1 MNISEF
7 IAKWE
12 KAELT
17 ERSAAQQ
24 HFLDLCEVF
33 GHAKPAEADP
43 KGEWFTFEKGASK
56 HSGGKG
62 WADVWKRGFF
72 GWEYKGKHKDLDEAY
87 DQLLQYREALEN
99 PPLLVVSDMDRFVIH
114 TNFTATPT
122 VVHEI
127 RLSQLH
133 APRNVEIMRAV
144 FFEPERLKPGRTSE
158 AITAEAAERIAEIA
172 HRLRQRGLKPADVAL
187 FLDRIVFCLFA
198 EDIGLL
204 PENLFTRLLKK
215 TLKQPARFFKLLG
228 QLFHAMAQ
236 GGDFGMDTIRH
247 FNGDLFAD
255 GPVLPLTP
263 EEIEK
268 ILSAAVLD
276 WSAVDASIFGTLF
289 ERGLDPDKRSQL
301 GAHYTSREDI
311 DALVEPVVVQPL
323 RRDWEEIRE
332 TVLNLLTTGKKRPK
346 TGAIRKPS
354 KAVLGKA
361 RKQAG
366 FMVRGF
372 LHKLTLLRI
381 LDPACGSGNFL
392 YVTLQKLK
400 DLEKEVILFANRNG
414 IGPFIPMV
422 GPWQLYGIEMN
433 RYACDLAQMTVWIG
447 YLQWIRFNGFGEK
460 KDPILRRTE
469 NFQCKDAIVDLTD
482 PADPKEPEW
491 PKVDFIIGNPP
502 FLGGKF
508 LRRELGDEYVDR
520 LLALWKDRVPAEA
533 DLCCYWFEKARGQI
547 AAGHC
552 KRAGLLATQG
562 IRGGANREVLKRIKE
577 TGDIFFAVSDRAWVL
592 DGASVV
598 SHNWD

>member
-1 MNISEF
+1 
-7 IAKWE
+7 
-12 KAELT
+12 
-17 ERSAAQQ
+17 
-24 HFLDLCEVF
+24 
-33 GHAKPAEADP
+33 
-43 KGEWFTFEKGASK
+43 
-56 HSGGKG
+56 
-62 WADVWKRGFF
+62 
-72 GWEYKGKHKDLDEAY
+72 
-87 DQLLQYREALEN
+87 
-99 PPLLVVSDMDRFVIH
+99 
-114 TNFTATPT
+114 
-122 VVHEI
+122 
-127 RLSQLH
+127 
-133 APRNVEIMRAV
+133 
-144 FFEPERLKPGRTSE
+144 
-158 AITAEAAERIAEIA
+158 
-172 HRLRQRGLKPADVAL
+172 
-187 FLDRIVFCLFA
+187 
-198 EDIGLL
+198 
-204 PENLFTRLLKK
+204 
-215 TLKQPARFFKLLG
+215 
-228 QLFHAMAQ
+228 
-236 GGDFGMDTIRH
+236 
-247 FNGDLFAD
+247 
-255 GPVLPLTP
+255 
-263 EEIEK
+263 
-268 ILSAAVLD
+268 
-276 WSAVDASIFGTLF
+276 
-289 ERGLDPDKRSQL
+289 
-301 GAHYTSREDI
+301 
-311 DALVEPVVVQPL
+311 
-323 RRDWEEIRE
+323 
-332 TVLNLLTTGKKRPK
+332 
-346 TGAIRKPS
+346 
-354 KAVLGKA
+354 
-361 RKQAG
+361 
-366 FMVRGF
+366 MVRGF